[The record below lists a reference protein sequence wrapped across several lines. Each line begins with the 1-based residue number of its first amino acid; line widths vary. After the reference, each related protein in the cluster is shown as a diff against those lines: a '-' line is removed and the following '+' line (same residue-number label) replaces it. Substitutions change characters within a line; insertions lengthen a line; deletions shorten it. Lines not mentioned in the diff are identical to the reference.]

1 MNSKLLVRLSLP
13 TNSAISDPQQM
24 EDQQNLL
31 QFLFRFR
38 RSRGTSYVEMVISDG
53 TLKIEAEYDP
63 NSVDEDGLIKA
74 ISKFPI
80 SELTLND
87 NTTNPKAPEE
97 SQAEDEPQAP
107 AESKEG
113 EKPAEA
119 PAEPKVGGD
128 LAEAPASSEAG
139 EKPAEVPAESKVAG
153 NPAEAPASSKV
164 GEESAEA
171 PAEPKV
177 GGDPAK
183 TPERPKAGGESDNPT
198 VKMLD
203 RCAEKANSFEEFV
216 QKVAEWIGFR
226 ENGSIV
232 KQGFIEV
239 VGIVSSNPNLKSK
252 KAIIPHMSEKLQN
265 SADSIFIQM
274 STKLRTKANTSNCQT
289 TFIGLVHLMVGYK
302 KTWQESQKVK
312 RISFQCMKPQTPEFL
327 QNLGSFSNPEEFVN
341 ATLTAMF
348 SNCPASD
355 DEQKEIRKIIDV
367 ALTLLKKN
375 NNVKIDDVFAEKQ
388 YGEDFNPAYMR
399 MNFYRYLEKFAGK
412 YNLEPFNVY
421 DFLKS
426 MMSLVELNLIQ

>member
-139 EKPAEVPAESKVAG
+139 EKPAEVPAE
-153 NPAEAPASSKV
+153 
-164 GEESAEA
+164 
-171 PAEPKV
+171 PKV

-183 TPERPKAGGESDNPT
+183 TPESSKAGEESDNPT

-203 RCAEKANSFEEFV
+203 RFAKNANSFEEFV
-216 QKVAEWIGFR
+216 QKVVEWIGFR

-252 KAIIPHMSEKLQN
+252 KAIIPHMSEKLRK
-265 SADSIFIQM
+265 SAESIFIQM
-274 STKLRTKANTSNCQT
+274 STKLRTKAKTSNCKT

-302 KTWQESQKVK
+302 ELWQESQKVK

-327 QNLGSFSNPEEFVN
+327 QNLGSFSNPDEFVN

-367 ALTLLKKN
+367 ALTLLKKY
-375 NNVKIDDVFAEKQ
+375 NNVKIDDVFDEKQ

-399 MNFYRYLEKFAGK
+399 MNFYRYLEKFAGN
-412 YNLEPFNVY
+412 YNLKPFNVY

-426 MMSLVELNLIQ
+426 MMSLVGLNLIQ

>member
-13 TNSAISDPQQM
+13 TNSAISDPQQK

-31 QFLFRFR
+31 QFLFKFR
-38 RSRGTSYVEMVISDG
+38 LSRGTSYVEMVISDG

-63 NSVDEDGLIKA
+63 KSVDEDGLIKA

-97 SQAEDEPQAP
+97 SQAEGEPQAP

-119 PAEPKVGGD
+119 PASSEAGEKPAEAPASSEAGEEPAEALAEPKVGGD
-128 LAEAPASSEAG
+128 PAKAPASSEAG
-139 EKPAEVPAESKVAG
+139 EKPAEAPAES
-153 NPAEAPASSKV
+153 
-164 GEESAEA
+164 
-171 PAEPKV
+171 KV

-183 TPERPKAGGESDNPT
+183 TPERPKAGEESDNPT
-198 VKMLD
+198 VKMLNQF
-203 RCAEKANSFEEFV
+203 AEKANSFEEFV
-216 QKVAEWIGFR
+216 QKVAEWIGFSK
-226 ENGSIV
+226 NGSIV

-252 KAIIPHMSEKLQN
+252 KAIIPHMSENLRK
-265 SADSIFIQM
+265 SAESIFIQM
-274 STKLRTKANTSNCQT
+274 STKLRTKANTSNCKT

-302 KTWQESQKVK
+302 DFWQESQKVN
-312 RISFQCMKPQTPEFL
+312 RINFQCMKPQTPEFL

-348 SNCPASD
+348 SNCPVSED
-355 DEQKEIRKIIDV
+355 KQEEIRKIIDV
-367 ALTLLKKN
+367 ALKLLKKN
-375 NNVKIDDVFAEKQ
+375 NNVKIDDVFDKKQ
-388 YGEDFNPAYMR
+388 YGENLNPAYMR
-399 MNFYRYLEKFAGK
+399 MNFFKYLERFAGN

-426 MMSLVELNLIQ
+426 MMSLVGLNLIQ